1 MGNTV
6 SDFESECA
14 SMSEDFYDEEE
25 GNLGYNPRKK
35 AILSPLSN
43 MGPPSPG
50 VIEMSTDRNTGSF
63 REYIF
68 DQSIDELEKNLSEI
82 QLDHVI
88 DAVVP
93 MEFGDKKTKVIRPF
107 KPQRAW
113 LWRQWT
119 GTIWQHGYK
128 HCLVMLLYST
138 SVYGFCFLL
147 ADIIPQDSLV
157 SVAQGFKYLMTLSF
171 FILTFFLNQSYAL
184 WRDIYN
190 NCRALQGSTDDLG
203 MLAATH
209 ATRVDGKY
217 TSEAEA
223 TLNDISMTVKI
234 FHIFVYAS
242 KSRRF
247 RALHTNRAL
256 KRMTQRGIISS
267 EMCEAIMKS
276 EIFHGDR
283 VFGTIEWMMIK
294 FQAGMD
300 DGSLKDAGDL
310 FMSHV
315 LDTGLLLR
323 KQFGGFRGTLEAR
336 IPLAYAH
343 FVQIMVDTL
352 LFIAP
357 MALYKDLGPFTIP
370 TVAIMTIFFGG
381 LLDVSK
387 VMLDPL
393 DNEDYC
399 DGVIDI
405 NVGVFIRQANYG
417 AIKFKQGAE
426 TLPEGWI
433 KKKA

>member
-1 MGNTV
+1 MGNTA
-6 SDFESECA
+6 SDLESECA
-14 SMSEDFYDEEE
+14 SMSQDFYDEEE
-25 GNLGYNPRKK
+25 GNLGYNPKEK
-35 AILSPLSN
+35 VILSPLSSTKA
-43 MGPPSPG
+43 PSSPG
-50 VIEMSTDRNTGSF
+50 VIEMPQDRTGSF
-63 REYIF
+63 KEYIF
-68 DQSIDELEKNLSEI
+68 DYTIDELEKNLSEI
-82 QLDHVI
+82 QLDDVI

-93 MEFGDKKTKVIRPF
+93 EEFGEKKTKVITPY
-107 KPQRAW
+107 KPQRIW

-128 HCLVMLLYST
+128 HCLFMMIYSSGVFAACHYLEDNRLEGT
-138 SVYGFCFLL
+138 
-147 ADIIPQDSLV
+147 LV
-157 SVAQGFKYLMTLSF
+157 TVAQGFKYLMTLSF
-171 FILTFFLNQSYAL
+171 FILTFFLNQSYGL
-184 WRDIYN
+184 WRDVYN
-190 NCRALQGSTDDLG
+190 TCRGLQGSTDDLG

-209 ATRVDGKY
+209 AARVDGKY
-217 TSEAEA
+217 TSEAED
-223 TLNDISMTVKI
+223 TLNDIAMTVKI

-247 RALHTNRAL
+247 RALQTNRAL
-256 KRMTQRGIISS
+256 KRMTERGIISP
-267 EMCEAIMKS
+267 EICEAIMKS
-276 EIFHGDR
+276 KIFHGDR
-283 VFGTIEWMMIK
+283 VFGTIEWLMIK
-294 FQAGMD
+294 FQAGVD

-323 KQFGGFRGTLEAR
+323 KQFGSFRGTLEAR

-357 MALYKDLGPFTIP
+357 VALYKDLLAFTIP
-370 TVAIMTIFFGG
+370 TVGIMTIFFGG
-381 LLDVSK
+381 LLDISK

-426 TLPEGWI
+426 TLPVGWI
-433 KKKA
+433 KKTA